1 MTCSD
6 SSSPSLLDFT
16 GIGTAVVGSP
26 YPDLGDGYSRGG
38 CTDSFDGRGVEPVP
52 FGGNLLMDGTPFT
65 LGGTQ
70 VGGRWK
76 RAAKKVT
83 ATRKV
88 TAKAKAPTAARKA
101 PVAARKAPV
110 AARKAPVAAR
120 KAPAAA
126 KKTPVAAKKTP
137 VAARK
142 APAAAK
148 KTPVAAKKK
157 KVPSKKATK

>member
-1 MTCSD
+1 MSCNPST
-6 SSSPSLLDFT
+6 SLLDFS

-26 YPDLGDGYSRGG
+26 YPDLGDGYTRSG
-38 CTDSFDGRGVEPVP
+38 CTDSFGGRGVEPVP
-52 FGGNLLMDGTPFT
+52 FGGGLLMDGTPFT

-70 VGGRWK
+70 VGGGRK
-76 RAAKKVT
+76 RAAKKVP

-88 TAKAKAPTAARKA
+88 TAKAKAPATARKA
-101 PVAARKAPV
+101 PATARKAP
-110 AARKAPVAAR
+110 AAAR

-126 KKTPVAAKKTP
+126 KKTPAAAKKTP

-148 KTPVAAKKK
+148 KAPAAAAKKK
-157 KVPSKKATK
+157 APSKKAAK

>member
-26 YPDLGDGYSRGG
+26 YPDIGDGNSRSG
-38 CTDSFDGRGVEPVP
+38 CSDSFGGRGVEPVP
-52 FGGNLLMDGTPFT
+52 FGGGLLMDGTPFT

-88 TAKAKAPTAARKA
+88 TAKAKAPT
-101 PVAARKAPV
+101 AARKAPV